1 MAFTIVTKDW
11 KNNIYVAAYREL
23 PIFEIG
29 ITVPEMHY
37 YVQFINNQYQIFD
50 TAFKPA
56 KLITFGDIM
65 ELAEDK
71 IAAITDTI
79 TVMNKIM
86 NEI

>member
-1 MAFTIVTKDW
+1 MAFTIVKKEW
-11 KNNIYVAAYREL
+11 KNNTYVASYREL

-29 ITVPEMHY
+29 ILVPHMNY

-50 TAFKPA
+50 TSFKPA

-71 IAAITDTI
+71 IASITDTI